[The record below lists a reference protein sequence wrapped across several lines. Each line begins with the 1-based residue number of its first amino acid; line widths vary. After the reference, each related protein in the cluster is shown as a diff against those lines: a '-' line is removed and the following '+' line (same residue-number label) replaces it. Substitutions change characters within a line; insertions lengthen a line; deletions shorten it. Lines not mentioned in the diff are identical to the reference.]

1 MPVRLIECLATTEA
15 LAEVFSDR
23 SVLEAM
29 LAFEVELAKAEARL
43 GVVPEIAAKAIAT
56 AARAESF
63 DVADLANKTLRGG
76 TPGIPL
82 SKALTGL
89 VRAIDPA
96 AARFV
101 HWGATSQDVADTAL
115 VLLLKKSRAIL
126 QGDIERLES
135 ALLELASVHANTVML
150 GRTLMQP
157 APPVTFGLKAAG
169 WLAAIR
175 RSRRNLEQSFSEALI
190 LQFGGASGTLAS
202 LGEKGI
208 DVGRA
213 MAKDLGLEFPD
224 APWHTYRDRLARLVC
239 ACGVLTGSLGKM
251 ARDISSLM
259 QAEVAEVSEAGGD
272 DRGGSST
279 MPHKHNP
286 IGCALTL
293 GSAHRIPPLVAT
305 FLSSMVQEHER
316 GVGGWQ
322 SEWSTIADVIQAT
335 GLALSSM
342 AEVAEGLTVDPARMK
357 SNINATRGVIFAERA
372 TILLGAKLG
381 RDAAHKL
388 LEEATRQS
396 ASRGKHLVEVLSE
409 MPEVTRH
416 LDTATLR
423 ELETPE
429 KYLGVAEQFRQRLIA
444 IPAKE
449 KD

>member
-1 MPVRLIECLATTEA
+1 
-15 LAEVFSDR
+15 
-23 SVLEAM
+23 
-29 LAFEVELAKAEARL
+29 
-43 GVVPEIAAKAIAT
+43 
-56 AARAESF
+56 
-63 DVADLANKTLRGG
+63 
-76 TPGIPL
+76 
-82 SKALTGL
+82 
-89 VRAIDPA
+89 
-96 AARFV
+96 
-101 HWGATSQDVADTAL
+101 
-115 VLLLKKSRAIL
+115 
-126 QGDIERLES
+126 
-135 ALLELASVHANTVML
+135 
-150 GRTLMQP
+150 
-157 APPVTFGLKAAG
+157 
-169 WLAAIR
+169 
-175 RSRRNLEQSFSEALI
+175 
-190 LQFGGASGTLAS
+190 
-202 LGEKGI
+202 
-208 DVGRA
+208 